1 MSSMSF
7 QEKSAWGTLA
17 SLLVIGALYFSSVIN
32 LWRAEELHIA
42 AMFGLSVGFTI
53 LLVIVLVGF
62 HLIVAAISGGQDE
75 DERDRLIAWRSGSIG
90 GLVLGFCVV
99 STVLMII
106 GGGMVGAAF
115 WQQPVIIANALMAGV
130 FLSTIVE
137 LALTI
142 WFHRRGI

>member
-7 QEKSAWGTLA
+7 QEKSAWGTLV

-32 LWRAEELHIA
+32 LWRAEQLHMA

-53 LLVIVLVGF
+53 LLVIILVGF
-62 HLIVAAISGGQDE
+62 HILVAAISGAENE
-75 DERDRLIAWRSGSIG
+75 DERDRLIAWRSGNTS

-99 STVLMII
+99 SIVLMII
-106 GGGMVGAAF
+106 GGGMVGASF

-130 FLSTIVE
+130 FLSTVVE